1 MATELKEQEVQ
12 ARRFVPK
19 KKVCFFC
26 VEKIDKIDYKQ
37 PELLRR
43 FLSEWGRIQPRRK
56 TGTCA
61 KHQRGLSLAIKRA
74 RFLGLLPF
82 TSEHIRRGGI

>member
-1 MATELKEQEVQ
+1 MATELKEQAAQ
-12 ARRFVPK
+12 PRRFVPK

-26 VEKIDKIDYKQ
+26 AENIDEIDYKQ

-61 KHQRGLSLAIKRA
+61 KHQRKLSLAIKRA
-74 RFLGLLPF
+74 RHLGLLPF
-82 TSEHIRRGGI
+82 TSEHIRKSGM

>member
-1 MATELKEQEVQ
+1 LATELKGQEAQVK
-12 ARRFVPK
+12 RFVPK

-26 VEKIDKIDYKQ
+26 AENIDEIDYKQ

-61 KHQRGLSLAIKRA
+61 RHQRKLSLAIKRA

-82 TSEHIRRGGI
+82 TSEHIRKSGM

>member
-1 MATELKEQEVQ
+1 MATELKGQEAQ
-12 ARRFVPK
+12 PRRFVPK

-26 VEKIDKIDYKQ
+26 AENIEEIDYKQ

-61 KHQRGLSLAIKRA
+61 KHQRKLSLAIKRA

-82 TSEHIRRGGI
+82 TSEHIRKYGM